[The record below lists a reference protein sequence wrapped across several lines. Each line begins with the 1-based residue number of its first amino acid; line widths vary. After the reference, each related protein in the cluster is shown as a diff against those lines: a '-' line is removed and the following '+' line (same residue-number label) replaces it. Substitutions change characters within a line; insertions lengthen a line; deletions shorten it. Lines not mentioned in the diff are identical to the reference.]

1 MGRNN
6 KHMVSTDANECVNVR
21 YSELGNM
28 EDTDKRVWTETLK
41 VTYAV
46 RTSACCGDR

>member
-1 MGRNN
+1 
-6 KHMVSTDANECVNVR
+6 MVLIEGNECVNGR
-21 YSELGNM
+21 YSELGNR

-46 RTSACCGDR
+46 RTPACCEDRRGNGE